1 MSLEREILKIAQ
13 KARSAVHTLS
23 LLNTEVKN
31 KTLKEIAD
39 ILRKNKK
46 YLIQE
51 NLKDIAL
58 AQEKNLSSAF
68 IDRLRL
74 NEKRI
79 EEMAKSLEEIAELP
93 DPVGEIMDI
102 WKRPNGLII
111 AKMRV
116 PIGVI
121 GIIYE
126 SRPNV
131 TSDCAGLC
139 LKSGNSVIL
148 RGGSEAINS
157 NLAIFRL
164 IQKVIVK
171 NKIPEGAIQ
180 IIPTTNRKAVEL
192 MLRMNKY
199 IDLIIPRG
207 GESLIKEVTEKS
219 RIPVIKH
226 YKGVCHI
233 FVDEFADIDMAIKV
247 CLNAKVQRPATCNA
261 METMLVHKN
270 IAQEF
275 LPKIAQ
281 ELKRAGVKIK
291 GCPRTKKILKDIE
304 LAKEKDFYTEWL
316 DLVLSVKI
324 VDSLEEAIS
333 HISKYGT
340 QHSDAIITEDKKNAF
355 RFLREVDSSAVYV
368 NASTRLTDGY
378 QFGLGAEMGI
388 STDRLHCRGPM
399 GLRELTI
406 YKYVILGRGQIR
418 S

>member
-1 MSLEREILKIAQ
+1 VSLEREILKIAQ